1 METDLTILPPAKD
14 KYSKNLKQE
23 FDKRLFNV
31 HKGVLVL
38 LIALP
43 AGGKTTVILNL
54 LGNSNFMK
62 EYYENVHFIGPAFE
76 FDPTLKVLIE
86 HYGNVHKSIDD
97 NVIDSIV
104 QSQLE
109 MENADKTNACI
120 IVDDLM
126 SQPSFR
132 SSNQS
137 SLSKLCSIHR
147 HVLGGG
153 IANEDEPD
161 IKKSGGMLLIS
172 NQRLFNSIPRNA
184 RACADVILI
193 GKVANKEE
201 YGQLLKE
208 YGMMFGGEQALG
220 EMLNYVHETPFSFL
234 CLYLFGD
241 LDSETTGSCAYKN
254 FKEKLYPTERWKA
267 KKFSIKK

>member
-1 METDLTILPPAKD
+1 METDLTIIPPAKD
-14 KYSKNLKQE
+14 RYKDNLKQV
-23 FDKRLFNV
+23 FDPRMFNV

-38 LIALP
+38 LIGMP
-43 AGGKTTVILNL
+43 AAGKTTVILNL

-76 FDPTLKVLIE
+76 FDPTLKVLTE
-86 HYGNVHKSIDD
+86 HYGNVHNSIDD
-97 NVIDSIV
+97 HVIDSIV

-109 MENADKTNACI
+109 MENADKTNCCI
-120 IVDDLM
+120 VIDDLM
-126 SQPSFR
+126 AQPSFR
-132 SSNQS
+132 STNQS

-161 IKKSGGMLLIS
+161 IPKSGGMLLIS
-172 NQRLFNSIPRNA
+172 NQRLFSSIPRNA
-184 RACADVILI
+184 RSCADVILI

-201 YGQLLKE
+201 YGQLIKE
-208 YGMMFGGEQALG
+208 YGLTFGGGEALG
-220 EMLNYVHETPFSFL
+220 EMLNYVHETPYSFL

-241 LDSETTGSCAYKN
+241 LDPETTSACAYKN
-254 FKEKLYPTERWKA
+254 FKEKIYPSERWPE